1 MKKRAFRRL
10 VAAEAAV
17 AAILAFTLADATAF
31 AARLDTLET
40 KPSRVI
46 SIEAPPAVVDSPVEE
61 PQPAE
66 EWVSIGSFK
75 LTFYCPCRK
84 CSGSWGRSTS
94 TGAICTEGRTIAV
107 DPRVIPYGTEV
118 RIGDHIFVAEDRGG
132 SIKGKRIDVF
142 MEDHGAC
149 LDAGVQRSE
158 IYIKKS
164 KED

>member
-1 MKKRAFRRL
+1 MKKRTFRRL

-31 AARLDTLET
+31 AAKLETLET
-40 KPSRVI
+40 KPATVI
-46 SIEAPPAVVDSPVEE
+46 SVEAPPAVVDTPIEE
-61 PQPAE
+61 PEPAE

-84 CSGSWGRSTS
+84 CSGSWGRKTS

-118 RIGDHIFVAEDRGG
+118 RIGDHVFVAEDTGVRG
-132 SIKGKRIDVF
+132 RHIDVY

-149 LDAGVQRSE
+149 LDAGVQHSE